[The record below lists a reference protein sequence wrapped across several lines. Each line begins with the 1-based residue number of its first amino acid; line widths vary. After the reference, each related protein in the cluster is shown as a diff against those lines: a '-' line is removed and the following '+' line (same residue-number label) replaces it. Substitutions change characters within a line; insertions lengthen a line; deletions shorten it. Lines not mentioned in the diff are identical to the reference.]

1 MHSDGKT
8 YYPTRSFIRFQAKNQ
23 LIAELMKG
31 QELTVVS
38 RLRELGVA
46 PILESKPDDED
57 GSAKSL
63 NDSKPLATS
72 GLNTSATTPFSVDE
86 ELFAEIS
93 STAFHSEHHPE
104 LYQGTSSQQDVM
116 AIERAIANEI
126 VSAYQRILNNRT
138 DKDIQNLNALL

>member
-31 QELTVVS
+31 QEFTVLS
-38 RLRELGVA
+38 RLRDLGMA

-57 GSAKSL
+57 DSAEAL
-63 NDSKPLATS
+63 NDRNNLAT
-72 GLNTSATTPFSVDE
+72 GALDTSATAPFSVDE

-116 AIERAIANEI
+116 TIERAIANEI

-138 DKDIQNLNALL
+138 DQDIQNLNALL